1 MNKDDIPLN
10 HFFWRLVNFK
20 NHPLYSVI
28 SKEDMN
34 LNFDQAFDPCLFQ
47 IFSKDIPGYDFL
59 IISSTTGQYSPEY
72 LFLRNNELHLWKY
85 SRGENFS
92 NAYVEHYSLPQM
104 NTDEFY
110 ASSPYI
116 VENPTYK
123 VRRYSTDLPKDIC
136 NRIIKIFERIKEIVK
151 SRDGVPASWTELKKG
166 NDEFSSH
173 SQLMVSL
180 LGQVYEFGW
189 NDHIFARCLDGD
201 YYADDSLCHYLIQ
214 LDETLKDYIFS
225 PGGANSLDCL
235 IKINDLLIMLE
246 KKIKNF

>member
-1 MNKDDIPLN
+1 M
-10 HFFWRLVNFK
+10 
-20 NHPLYSVI
+20 
-28 SKEDMN
+28 
-34 LNFDQAFDPCLFQ
+34 AFLQ
-47 IFSKDIPGYDFL
+47 V
-59 IISSTTGQYSPEY
+59 GQ
-72 LFLRNNELHLWKY
+72 
-85 SRGENFS
+85 
-92 NAYVEHYSLPQM
+92 
-104 NTDEFY
+104 
-110 ASSPYI
+110 
-116 VENPTYK
+116 
-123 VRRYSTDLPKDIC
+123 
-136 NRIIKIFERIKEIVK
+136 
-151 SRDGVPASWTELKKG
+151 